1 MAGEFCK
8 DHCLMLEHVKEA
20 PDIRA
25 KVITHEEAIK
35 TMKENLETIT
45 KKVDTL
51 VWKVIGVNV
60 GSIVAIIATMKGL
73 GL

>member
-1 MAGEFCK
+1 MAEYCDK
-8 DHCLMLEHVKEA
+8 HCLMEEHVKEA
-20 PDIRA
+20 PNIRGM
-25 KVITHEEAIK
+25 VTTHEESIK
-35 TMKENLETIT
+35 NMKADLGNIT